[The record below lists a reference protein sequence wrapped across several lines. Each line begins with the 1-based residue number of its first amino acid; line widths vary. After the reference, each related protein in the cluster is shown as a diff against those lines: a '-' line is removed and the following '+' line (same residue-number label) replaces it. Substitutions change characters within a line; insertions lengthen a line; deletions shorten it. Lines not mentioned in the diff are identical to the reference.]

1 MKYIKNRLPV
11 LMFGVV
17 LIAIFGVILTPSKL
31 MAAGETFTWEDYR
44 NITVSGGDLKG
55 SSNLTLSDK
64 PTTGDQLAVFYGD
77 LIYNK
82 GPNNNGCRVD
92 IQLYFYKTNGT
103 GTAKIW
109 NPPPYDAAEI
119 GGQNSIPRCYIVG
132 VTDIDAA
139 LHNQWVNIGGTRP
152 ADPNG
157 AETDEQKS
165 VYVTLLAPDPK
176 SVAPTTAT
184 ITIKNASGQ
193 TVASQ
198 TVAAV
203 SDANADLGLP
213 PEQTPVGY
221 RATFMINPGDY
232 EICATY
238 VITDCQKFTKERYNS
253 KTLKYGNQYQMPYQ
267 RSITVNVQM
276 HGQRHCGSSL
286 TQDPVKVILKKPD
299 GSTIE
304 RYTAQ
309 KTSTPNANEEGQLC
323 TVNTILGDSLIFDD
337 MAPGTYEACGS
348 TGECVSIIKVDGE
361 GAVVTLDLFADFNAP
376 DEQAVCNAGTGF
388 AGWIAFA
395 LCPVAQLIVDG
406 TDFIENNFIIP
417 YLTVSPLSQD
427 ANNAIYKLWDSIRNI
442 ANILFI
448 VAFFII
454 IFSQATSVGISN
466 YGIKR
471 LLPRLI
477 LVAIATN
484 LSYYIVAFAIDAF
497 NIFGAGVADLVMSVI
512 SSASLPNADDSPGGF
527 GDALF
532 VISAK
537 GLSAAVIGGG
547 AALLWLSGLL
557 VIMFLI
563 ILVAVVVLI
572 LRQMFILGLVIVA
585 PLALIAALL
594 PNTEKYFTKWYKLL
608 IQLLVMYPVIVL
620 LFAVGKLMA
629 ALFNT
634 GDYQLASGAA
644 GSDTVSNAIKALLA
658 TFAAAFPLILLPAAF
673 AIGGVGISK
682 ISDRLKGL
690 ATSAAQRSKQAY
702 DKSKFGQFRQ
712 KEKEKRAQ
720 DVAKGAFKGSAWRY
734 PRQRAMSAINKQLNA
749 KPAFNTLTGG
759 YGAYRGMDI
768 GKEDIKEQNIIK
780 SQMNGD
786 DQLAEAW
793 IRSKGMVGTPEYNKL
808 DVGARRKFDDLAGDG
823 LSGNRNSY
831 AAAMKLLAQAGN
843 GNQELAQAT
852 FKRMEERGA
861 NQGDINSLSEEL
873 RDTWRGKGRGDL
885 VGDSTAGGAD
895 RYKTF
900 TPSWSEVDT
909 RDISRYSFADA
920 NAKQSFR
927 DYITTNREGLRSVVA
942 GLDNIKDARAK
953 PMIIEEIQKAY
964 AGRTSPITGRTFS
977 RDNIIDEM
985 RSEFKLQGF

>member
-1 MKYIKNRLPV
+1 MKYVKNRLLV
-11 LMFGVV
+11 LMLGAVIIAAFGVFLAPV
-17 LIAIFGVILTPSKL
+17 KV
-31 MAAGETFTWEDYR
+31 MAAGEIFTWKDYR

-55 SSNLTLSDK
+55 TSNLTLSDNA
-64 PTTGDQLAVFYGD
+64 TTGDQLAVFYGD
-77 LIYNK
+77 IIYNK
-82 GPNNNGCRVD
+82 GGSQGCKINVK
-92 IQLYFYKTNGT
+92 LYLYKTNGAGT
-103 GTAKIW
+103 GRLW
-109 NPPPYDAAEI
+109 NPPPYDEASI
-119 GGQNSIPRCYIVG
+119 GGSGSVPRCYLAG
-132 VTDIDAA
+132 DKNIDPSM
-139 LHNQWVNIGGTRP
+139 HNVWINIGGTRP

-176 SVAPTTAT
+176 SVAPATVT
-184 ITIKNASGQ
+184 ITIKNGSGQ
-193 TVASQ
+193 IVSTQ

-203 SDANADLGLP
+203 SDANADLELS

-221 RATFMINPGDY
+221 RATFTLNPGDY

-267 RSITVNVQM
+267 RSITINVQM
-276 HGQRHCGSSL
+276 HGQRPCGLSL
-286 TQDPVKVILKKPD
+286 TQDPAKIILKKPD
-299 GSTIE
+299 GSTVE
-304 RYTAQ
+304 KYTTQ

-323 TVNTILGDSLIFDD
+323 TVNTTLGDSLIFDD
-337 MAPGTYEACGS
+337 MPPGTYEACGS
-348 TGECVSIIKVDGE
+348 TGECVSVVKVDGE
-361 GAVVTLDLFADFNAP
+361 GAVATLDLFADFNAP
-376 DEQAVCNAGTGF
+376 DEQLVCNAGTGF

-395 LCPVAQLIVDG
+395 LCPVAQLIVDS
-406 TDFIENNFIIP
+406 TDFIEKNLIIP
-417 YLTVSPLSQD
+417 YLTVSPLSQE
-427 ANNAIYKLWDSIRNI
+427 ANNAVYKLWDSIRNI

-497 NIFGAGVADLVMSVI
+497 NVFGAGVADIVVGVI
-512 SSASLPNADDSPGGF
+512 SSAGTTASDEPGGF
-527 GDALF
+527 SGAF
-532 VISAK
+532 FAVTAR
-537 GLSAAVIGGG
+537 GLSAAIIGGG
-547 AALLWLSGLL
+547 AVLLWLSGLL
-557 VIMFLI
+557 VIMFII

-585 PLALIAALL
+585 PLALVAALL

-629 ALFNT
+629 AIFSV
-634 GDYQLASGAA
+634 GDYQLASGAT
-644 GSDTVSNAIKALLA
+644 GSAAVSNAIKALLS
-658 TFAAAFPLILLPAAF
+658 TFAAAFPLVLLPAAF
-673 AIGGVGISK
+673 AVGGVGISK

-690 ATSAAQRSKQAY
+690 AASAAQRGKQAY

-712 KEKEKRAQ
+712 ERKAKRSQ
-720 DVAKGAFKGSAWRY
+720 EVAKGAFKGSAWRY
-734 PRQRAMSAINKQLNA
+734 PRQRTMSAINKRLNTT
-749 KPAFNTLTGG
+749 PAFNTITGG
-759 YGAYRGMDI
+759 YGAYRGTNI
-768 GKEDIKEQNIIK
+768 GKEDIKEQDIIK
-780 SQMNGD
+780 SKMGGD
-786 DQLAEAW
+786 DKLAEAW
-793 IRSKGMVGTPEYNKL
+793 IRSKGVVGTAEYNSL
-808 DVGARRKFDDLAGDG
+808 PVGSRKKFDDFAGDG

-843 GNQELAQAT
+843 GNQDLAQAT
-852 FKRMEERGA
+852 FKHMEERGA
-861 NQGDINSLSEEL
+861 SQGDINSLSEEL

-895 RYKTF
+895 RFKTF
-900 TPSWSEVDT
+900 TPAWSEVDT

-942 GLDNIKDARAK
+942 GLDSIKDARAK
-953 PMIIEEIQKAY
+953 PMIVEEIQKAY
-964 AGRTSPITGRTFS
+964 AGRTSPVTGRTFS